1 MSLNDSLDAVAR
13 AKLAVWDYPVSEQ
26 FTKLISR
33 MHVPNNTHEAMAM
46 VRRGELALIGKT
58 IYCHIFRF
66 KEIYCVCS

>member
-33 MHVPNNTHEAMAM
+33 MHVPNTTSEAMEM

-58 IYCHIFRF
+58 IHCNFVTYVCIF
-66 KEIYCVCS
+66 S